1 MKQIFRYGVIGVTSN
16 AIGYLLFL
24 LITYWGVEAKQA
36 MSFLYLLSAVIGFVG
51 NNKWTFS
58 YQGGFFSS
66 GVKYFIAHLTGYL
79 INFFILYIFVDKL
92 AYSYQWVQAI
102 AIIFVAGF
110 LFMVFKYFV
119 FVKVKRPI
127 GDDR

>member
-1 MKQIFRYGVIGVTSN
+1 MKQIIRYGIVGVTSN
-16 AIGYLLFL
+16 IVGYLLFL
-24 LITYWGVEAKQA
+24 LITHWGVESKQA

-58 YQGGFFSS
+58 YEGGFFSS

-79 INFFILYIFVDKL
+79 INFLILYIFVDKL
-92 AYSYQWVQAI
+92 AYPYQWVQAI

-110 LFMVFKYFV
+110 LFMAFKYFV
-119 FVKVKRPI
+119 FAKEKRSI
-127 GDDR
+127 WDNK